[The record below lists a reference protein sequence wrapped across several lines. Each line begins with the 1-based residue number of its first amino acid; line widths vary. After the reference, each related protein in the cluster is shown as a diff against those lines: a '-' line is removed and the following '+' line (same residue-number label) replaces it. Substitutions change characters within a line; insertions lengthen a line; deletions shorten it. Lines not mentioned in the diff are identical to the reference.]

1 MDDSIHVA
9 LSGWGNFYL
18 ITGTAAAAL
27 TGLQFVVQTLLT
39 SDPLRLAKLG
49 DAEDGIAA
57 FGTPTVVHFTLALL
71 ISAVLCAPWGQY
83 DGLLRATLGIF
94 GVCALVYSAI
104 VMRRTRRQRTYEP
117 EAEDWIWHVLLPFV
131 AYGAILLAAVLLGR
145 TGAWPL
151 LMIAAATLLLLC
163 VGIHNAWDT
172 VTYLTISALRA
183 ESPKPKPTQPPPRNA
198 QPKRQRNRR

>member
-1 MDDSIHVA
+1 MDESLHVA
-9 LSGWGNFYL
+9 LTGWGNFYL

-39 SDPLRLAKLG
+39 SNPLRRVQGA
-49 DAEDGIAA
+49 DPSEGIAA

-71 ISAVLCAPWGQY
+71 ISAVMCAPLGQY
-83 DGLLRATLGIF
+83 DGGLRATLGVF
-94 GVCALVYSAI
+94 GACSLAYSGV
-104 VMRRTRRQRTYEP
+104 VMQRARRQRTYVP
-117 EAEDWIWHVLLPFV
+117 EAEDWIWHVLLPII

-145 TGAWPL
+145 NAAWPL

-172 VTYLTISALRA
+172 VTYLTLSALRTEA
-183 ESPKPKPTQPPPRNA
+183 PEHKPAPPQHKPQA
-198 QPKRQRNRR
+198 KRQKHRR